1 MAKDSNNSF
10 PSLAS
15 SNIEE
20 LIEALTFSSDLMKGS
35 KHMQEKKGFAQYLY
49 QTLASMKLSVFIF
62 LTLAACSLVGTLL
75 PQGITEHELHTRY
88 SPTVARLIDYLGLND
103 LYHTGWFRFL
113 LLLLAL
119 NLVICTIQRL
129 PKTMKQLKQR
139 DDRITLEKLTKFAYH
154 HQVDSP
160 LPRDE
165 IESQLAAIVSS
176 EFGPVRKLE
185 ESEAYVGVVETGRWS
200 RWMVYVVHLSVL
212 LILIGALM
220 GSMLGF
226 KGYMNIAEGGAS
238 QEVRL
243 YRGDASITLPF
254 KVRCDDFAVS
264 FYDTGAPKEYRSDL
278 TIVDNGKPVLSRPII
293 VNDPLSYDGVTLYQ
307 SSYGAILK
315 QAEVEFQDKD
325 SGKTYKLTLPYG
337 ETQIIPGT
345 SDKVQIVD
353 YQQNMSQFGPAVG
366 IALFRE
372 GQEPIGSWILVKM
385 PQFHGN
391 KIQNYQVSVLK
402 AEDGYYT
409 GLQVKKDPGVWI
421 VYAGFT
427 ALLVG
432 IGMTFYTSHRKLWIW
447 AGPVKSGKNSTRI
460 MVAGR
465 TNKNPIAFE
474 KDFNRLC
481 ERLQNDLKSKSS
493 KG

>member
-1 MAKDSNNSF
+1 
-10 PSLAS
+10 
-15 SNIEE
+15 
-20 LIEALTFSSDLMKGS
+20 
-35 KHMQEKKGFAQYLY
+35 
-49 QTLASMKLSVFIF
+49 
-62 LTLAACSLVGTLL
+62 VGTLL

-88 SPTVARLIDYLGLND
+88 TPGVARLIEYLGLND

-119 NLVICTIQRL
+119 NLTICTIQRL

-139 DDRITLEKLTKFAYH
+139 DDRMTPEKLAKFAH
-154 HQVDSP
+154 NRQIDSP
-160 LPRDE
+160 LPLDE
-165 IESQLAAIVSS
+165 VESRLAAIVSS
-176 EFGPVRKLE
+176 ELGPIRKLE
-185 ESEAYVGVVETGRWS
+185 DSEAYVGVVETGRWS
-200 RWMVYVVHLSVL
+200 RWMVYMVHLSVL

-226 KGYMNIAEGGAS
+226 KGYMNIAEGGVS

-254 KVRCDDFAVS
+254 KVRCDDFDVS
-264 FYDTGAPKEYRSDL
+264 FYDTGAPKEYRSEL
-278 TIVDNGKPVLSRPII
+278 TILDNDRAVLSRPII
-293 VNDPLSYDGVTLYQ
+293 VNDPLSYGGVTLYQ

-315 QAEVEFQDKD
+315 QAEVELQDKD
-325 SGKTYKLTLPYG
+325 SGKTHRLILPYG
-337 ETQIIPGT
+337 ETQAIPGT
-345 SDKVQIVD
+345 TDKVQIVD

-372 GQEPIGSWILVKM
+372 GREPAGSWILVKM

-391 KIQNYQVSVLK
+391 RIENYKVNVLK

-409 GLQVKKDPGVWI
+409 GLQVKKDPGVWV
-421 VYAGFT
+421 VYAGFI
-427 ALLVG
+427 AMLIG
-432 IGMTFYTSHRKLWIW
+432 IGMTYYTSHRKLWIW
-447 AGPVKSGKNSTRI
+447 AGPIKSGRNSTRI
-460 MVAGR
+460 MLAGR

-474 KDFNRLC
+474 NDFNRLS
-481 ERLQNDLKSKSS
+481 ERLQNDLTSKSS